1 MQSRVEMNDEYIAL
15 DCALLACRET
25 GIEARL
31 RKIKRSQNG
40 KGVNT
45 KMELNIQAPKPNG
58 NSNGHMP
65 LTRKSR
71 PVKADYVHSTHISI
85 FDPNKYMLK
94 LPKTKK
100 IVGDNGM
107 VRWEKTETDYLPVA
121 ARIAWFRK
129 DHPYWS
135 IMTKVE
141 KWGDKAVVMKAT
153 IKDMLGTVIA
163 TARKKETEIGF
174 PDYIEKAETGAIGRA
189 LAMCG
194 YGTLQA
200 PEFDEQD
207 RLADAPVEKQN
218 AN

>member
-1 MQSRVEMNDEYIAL
+1 
-15 DCALLACRET
+15 
-25 GIEARL
+25 
-31 RKIKRSQNG
+31 
-40 KGVNT
+40 
-45 KMELNIQAPKPNG
+45 MELNTQTQPTNG
-58 NSNGHMP
+58 TANGH
-65 LTRKSR
+65 LLVTEKSR
-71 PVKADYVHSTHISI
+71 STKTDSIHNGHISI

-94 LPKTKK
+94 LSKSKK
-100 IVGDNGM
+100 VTLDNGM
-107 VRWEKTETDYLPVA
+107 VNWEKTETDYLPVA
-121 ARIAWFRK
+121 ARIAWFRRE
-129 DHPYWS
+129 HPLWS
-135 IMTKVE
+135 IITEVE

-153 IKDMLGTVIA
+153 IKDMLGTMIA

-207 RLADAPVEKQN
+207 RLADAPVEKAKN

>member
-1 MQSRVEMNDEYIAL
+1 
-15 DCALLACRET
+15 
-25 GIEARL
+25 
-31 RKIKRSQNG
+31 
-40 KGVNT
+40 
-45 KMELNIQAPKPNG
+45 MELNNETPKTNG
-58 NSNGHMP
+58 NSNGHL
-65 LTRKSR
+65 LTNKESR
-71 PVKADYVHSTHISI
+71 SNKTSSLSSGHISI

-100 IVGDNGM
+100 ITLDNGM
-107 VRWEKTETDYLPVA
+107 VKWEKTETDYLPVA

-135 IMTKVE
+135 IITKVE
-141 KWGDKAVVMKAT
+141 KWGDKAVVMKAI
-153 IKDMLGTVIA
+153 IKDMLGSVIA

-207 RLADAPVEKQN
+207 RLADAPVEK
-218 AN
+218 AKSKD

>member
-1 MQSRVEMNDEYIAL
+1 MEQVI
-15 DCALLACRET
+15 ET
-25 GIEARL
+25 
-31 RKIKRSQNG
+31 
-40 KGVNT
+40 
-45 KMELNIQAPKPNG
+45 PK
-58 NSNGHMP
+58 SNGHGH
-65 LTRKSR
+65 LLTTRKSR
-71 PVKADYVHSTHISI
+71 SKLTDPSANGHISI

-100 IVGDNGM
+100 VSLGNGQI
-107 VRWEKTETDYLPVA
+107 RFEKTESDYLPVA

-129 DHPYWS
+129 EHPFWS
-135 IMTKVE
+135 IITKVE

-153 IKDMLGTVIA
+153 IKDMQGIAIA
-163 TARKKETEIGF
+163 TARKKETEAGF

-207 RLADAPVEKQN
+207 RLADTPVVNN

>member
-1 MQSRVEMNDEYIAL
+1 
-15 DCALLACRET
+15 
-25 GIEARL
+25 
-31 RKIKRSQNG
+31 
-40 KGVNT
+40 
-45 KMELNIQAPKPNG
+45 MELNIQTPKTNG
-58 NSNGHMP
+58 KGNEH
-65 LTRKSR
+65 LVVTKKSR
-71 PVKADYVHSTHISI
+71 FIKTDSLHNGHISI

-100 IVGDNGM
+100 VTLDNGM
-107 VRWEKTETDYLPVA
+107 VKWEKTETDYLPVA

-135 IMTKVE
+135 IITKIVQLAN
-141 KWGDKAVVMKAT
+141 KAVVMKAI
-153 IKDMLGTVIA
+153 IKDMTGQTIA
-163 TARKKETEIGF
+163 MARKKETETGF

>member
-1 MQSRVEMNDEYIAL
+1 
-15 DCALLACRET
+15 
-25 GIEARL
+25 
-31 RKIKRSQNG
+31 
-40 KGVNT
+40 
-45 KMELNIQAPKPNG
+45 MELNIQNAKTNG
-58 NSNGHMP
+58 ESNGH
-65 LTRKSR
+65 LLITKKSR
-71 PVKADYVHSTHISI
+71 SVKTDSHTNSHISI

-100 IVGDNGM
+100 LTGDNGM
-107 VRWEKTETDYLPVA
+107 VKWEKTETDYLPVA

-129 DHPYWS
+129 DHPLWS
-135 IMTKVE
+135 IITDVE
-141 KWGDKAVVMKAT
+141 LQADKAVVMKAT

-207 RLADAPVEKQN
+207 RLADAPVEKKN
-218 AN
+218 PN

>member
-1 MQSRVEMNDEYIAL
+1 M
-15 DCALLACRET
+15 
-25 GIEARL
+25 EA
-31 RKIKRSQNG
+31 
-40 KGVNT
+40 NT
-45 KMELNIQAPKPNG
+45 QTPKTNG
-58 NSNGHMP
+58 NGNGHLP
-65 LTRKSR
+65 IKKSR
-71 PVKADYVHSTHISI
+71 PVTAGSSREVHHSI

-94 LPKTKK
+94 LPKKQK
-100 IVGDNGM
+100 IVLPNGQ
-107 VRWEKTETDYLPVA
+107 VNWRNTEADYLPVA

-135 IMTKVE
+135 IITKVE

-153 IKDMLGTVIA
+153 IKDTLGDVIA

-207 RLADAPVEKQN
+207 RLADAPVEKKS

>member
-1 MQSRVEMNDEYIAL
+1 
-15 DCALLACRET
+15 
-25 GIEARL
+25 
-31 RKIKRSQNG
+31 
-40 KGVNT
+40 
-45 KMELNIQAPKPNG
+45 MELNIETPKTNG
-58 NSNGHMP
+58 SSNEH
-65 LTRKSR
+65 LLITEKSR
-71 PVKADYVHSTHISI
+71 STKTDSLNNAHISI

-100 IVGDNGM
+100 VSLPNGQ
-107 VRWEKTETDYLPVA
+107 VRFEKTETDYRPVA

-163 TARKKETEIGF
+163 TARKKETEVGF

-194 YGTLQA
+194 YGMLQA
-200 PEFDEQD
+200 PEFDEQE
-207 RLADAPVEKQN
+207 RLADAPVQKAKN